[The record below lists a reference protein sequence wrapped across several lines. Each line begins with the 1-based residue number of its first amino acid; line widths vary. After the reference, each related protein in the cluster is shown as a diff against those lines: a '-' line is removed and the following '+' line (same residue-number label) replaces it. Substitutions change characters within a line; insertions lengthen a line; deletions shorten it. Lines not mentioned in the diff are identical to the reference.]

1 MSAMHPSSTIL
12 GEGWRSRRKAGPR
25 WAMLDTMSSD
35 HGPLAP
41 VAVRNVLVPLD
52 GSDLS
57 LRAVPTARALGRR
70 LDADVDTDDEHVL
83 VVESGD
89 PAEVIA
95 GRAAELDSALVC
107 MTTHGRGRLRGAFV
121 GSVARAVLERVAGPV
136 VALGPMADN
145 PGWSPRPRS
154 WPEPLSV
161 RRIVACVDGTSGSEQ
176 VLPLAAAWAAALEM
190 SLSIVTVVED
200 TPPPLSPS
208 REPRYGKRG
217 DAGVYVTELAR
228 AWSEHVDDVDAE
240 VLRDPIGPASAIR
253 QHLEQRPAGLV
264 AVTTSAR
271 SGLER
276 LRLGAVAASIVHA
289 SVAPCLVAPVAG

>member
-1 MSAMHPSSTIL
+1 
-12 GEGWRSRRKAGPR
+12 
-25 WAMLDTMSSD
+25 MLDTMSSD

-70 LDADVDTDDEHVL
+70 LDADVHTISVASDDRAEHLRALASATLDVDTDDEHVL